1 MDIFSQ
7 YLDPRVTLEERLR
20 HAFDRLLIPD
30 NERAILTAFLEPL
43 RSKSPVTR
51 AHYEHSIRVAL
62 LARHIAQFMHLNE
75 KPAFTAGLMHDIGKC
90 QVDLGT
96 LGKTEGWTEA
106 DTEAIKA
113 HVIDGYRFLRNC
125 LDFTAEIV
133 VLHHRFQKGD
143 YPDELPP
150 HLHNYSEETKA
161 MIALYGRILALADTY
176 DALHR
181 VNDKFGA
188 CTTLSGEE
196 IKEKMI
202 ELNIDQHRL
211 ISQLYDI
218 GIFTTALIAE
228 KSISQ

>member
-1 MDIFSQ
+1 MNTFSQ
-7 YLDPRVTLEERLR
+7 YLDPRVTLEERLLR
-20 HAFDRLLIPD
+20 AFDKLLIPED
-30 NERAILTAFLEPL
+30 ERATLTAFLEPL
-43 RSKSPVTR
+43 RIKSPITH

-62 LARHIAQFMHLNE
+62 LARHIAQFMNINE

-90 QVDLGT
+90 QVYLET

-113 HVIDGYRFLRNC
+113 HVMDSYRFLRGC

-133 VLHHRFQKGD
+133 VLHHRFQKGS
-143 YPDELPP
+143 YPTELPP
-150 HLHNYSEETKA
+150 HLHEYSEGTMV
-161 MIALYGRILALADTY
+161 MITLYARILALADTY

-181 VNDKFGA
+181 VNDKFSTRTA
-188 CTTLSGEE
+188 LTGEE

-202 ELNIDQHRL
+202 QFNPDQHHL
-211 ISQLYDI
+211 ISRLYDI

-228 KSISQ
+228 ESTSQ